1 MPFGSIGIIHCHRA
15 ISANSHLPA
24 WDVANLLLYE
34 AGLEAGWAEA
44 TIVCIASAAVG
55 RGCRGCELLCTSL
68 VDIDHAAAH
77 TFVGGC
83 WIVVA
88 RGDCSWYACIVA
100 SLLLEAFVQY
110 PRPGFR

>member
-1 MPFGSIGIIHCHRA
+1 M
-15 ISANSHLPA
+15 PA
-24 WDVANLLLYE
+24 WDAANLLLYE

-44 TIVCIASAAVG
+44 TIIFIASAAVG
-55 RGCRGCELLCTSL
+55 RGRCGCEVLRTSL
-68 VDIDHAAAH
+68 VDIDHDAAH

-100 SLLLEAFVQY
+100 SLLEAFVQH